1 MHRSGGKGLGEIAME
16 VLILRYEWCNR
27 QRGCGEPPYGD
38 DYGPGYGY
46 GAGDDY
52 GSGYG
57 YGYGYGY
64 GDGYSDGSGYGYQE

>member
-16 VLILRYEWCNR
+16 VLILR
-27 QRGCGEPPYGD
+27 GELPYGD